1 VMGCVVGRFRGRAM
15 RGSASLLIMSV
26 AAAMVLA
33 FGVPRASG
41 QAGRGASAAAASSS
55 SWTFQSM
62 PSPAHAENFINAISC
77 ASASSCMAVGNS
89 TRHGDITHA
98 LTEHWNG
105 AKWSIVP
112 TPRIPDTLPGTV
124 FNGVSCPAQNFC
136 LAVGY
141 FDRQRTLYQLGERWN
156 GHKWSLQLPS
166 TEGGRFFGQLESVSC
181 PNTRMCMA
189 VGLGGTS
196 QRSSGALAERWN
208 GHGWTTTIRRPFP
221 HGSTWTGV
229 SCASADTCMAV
240 AGAWSG
246 SFNGRRWT
254 VRRGPGIANLPA
266 QPSAV
271 SCASGSSCMVVGTAG
286 IGPRY
291 ANQPPLAV
299 YWNGRQWTEEHVPYP
314 PAPPSQPTQCVP
326 NGGCIPGQSFQY
338 TTPAGLGGVSC
349 LASDD
354 CQAIGMASGGPNG
367 NGGTMAPHWD
377 GTSWS
382 TPPPPSTPRFFSFD
396 VISCVRGDVCETVG
410 SMHTRAS
417 STLEAARFG

>member
-1 VMGCVVGRFRGRAM
+1 MGCVLGRFRGRVM
-15 RGSASLLIMSV
+15 RGSESLLIMSV

-41 QAGRGASAAAASSS
+41 QAGRGASAAAAS

-89 TRHGDITHA
+89 TRHGDVTHA

-112 TPRIPDTLPGTV
+112 TPRIPDTLASTV

-136 LAVGY
+136 LGVGY
-141 FDRQRTLYQLGERWN
+141 FDRQRTLYQLAERWN
-156 GHKWSLQLPS
+156 GRRWSLQLPS

-208 GHGWTTTIRRPFP
+208 GHGWTATIKHLPYAR
-221 HGSTWTGV
+221 TWTGV
-229 SCASADTCMAV
+229 SCPSTNACV
-240 AGAWSG
+240 ATAWGWSG
-246 SFNGRRWT
+246 SFKGRGWT
-254 VRRGPGIANLPA
+254 IHKGPNIPSPGA
-266 QPSAV
+266 QPSAL
-271 SCASGSSCMVVGTAG
+271 SCTSASSCMAVGLSSFGRPNAR
-286 IGPRY
+286 PV
-291 ANQPPLAV
+291 AAH
-299 YWNGRQWTEEHVPYP
+299 WNGRGWTDESVPYP
-314 PAPPSQPTQCVP
+314 PPPPGVPPSCAPNSPVP
-326 NGGCIPGQSFQY
+326 ECTPGQSYQY
-338 TTPAGLGGVSC
+338 KSPSSLTGVSC
-349 LASDD
+349 LASDS
-354 CQAIGMASGGPNG
+354 CQAIGSATDSQDGLPAM
-367 NGGTMAPHWD
+367 MAPHWD
-377 GTSWS
+377 GRSWS
-382 TPPPPSTPRFFSFD
+382 TPAPPSTPRYLVFS
-396 VISCVRGDVCETVG
+396 VVSCVRGEVCEIAGGTETSG
-410 SMHTRAS
+410 S